1 MKKIKDGVK
10 KLSDAISWLY
20 GLWVKRLSDKEVQ
33 DNYVQAGVDFG
44 DAVSY
49 IYMGECLGFEKMLF
63 DWAKWELEYSMR
75 GYKTIS
81 LDDFIEYGGYGK
93 PLNGLGIK
101 RKPEEKVILHAE
113 IYTKKYSNNG
123 KPVLDLKKII
133 ETGEAQSGMYILPST
148 KDE

>member
-10 KLSDAISWLY
+10 KLSDVISWLY
-20 GLWVKRLSDKEVQ
+20 DLWVKRLSDKEVEI
-33 DNYVQAGVDFG
+33 NYVEAGADFG

-49 IYMGECLGFEKMLF
+49 AYMGECQGFEKMLS
-63 DWAKWELEYSMR
+63 DWTKWELEYSAR

-93 PLNGLGIK
+93 PLKGLGVK
-101 RKPEEKVILHAE
+101 RKPEEEVILHAE
-113 IYTKKYSNNG
+113 IYRKKYSDKS
-123 KPVLDLKKII
+123 KPVIDLKKII
-133 ETGEAQSGMYILPST
+133 ETGEAQFGTYILPST